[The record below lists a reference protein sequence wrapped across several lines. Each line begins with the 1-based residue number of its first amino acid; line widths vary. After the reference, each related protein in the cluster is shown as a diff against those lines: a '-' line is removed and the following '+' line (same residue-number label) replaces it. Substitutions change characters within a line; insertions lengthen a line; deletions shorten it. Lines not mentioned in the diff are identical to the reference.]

1 MAACSP
7 RLLKHTPVPH
17 GQCFRAKSQ
26 ARLYFTNVLWHKAL
40 SMHPDFATPPQALAN
55 FGSMV
60 GNDNELPTQH
70 KN

>member
-1 MAACSP
+1 
-7 RLLKHTPVPH
+7 
-17 GQCFRAKSQ
+17 
-26 ARLYFTNVLWHKAL
+26 
-40 SMHPDFATPPQALAN
+40 MHPDFATPPQALAN